1 MPPYMQE
8 TVERETKWDVDER
21 FTLPKL
27 DDIVAG
33 GDIDHDT
40 VDLVSAYYDTTERDL
55 QAYGITLRRR
65 NGDADTGWQLKIP
78 TTEGRTELRWVLSDS
93 PPAEL
98 TNILTGI
105 TLGKELVNVATI
117 HTVRERYRLS
127 EPTQSEACAEV
138 VDDHVRAS
146 IGDRLLAWREIEVEL
161 GEHTPAPPE
170 QLITRLIAAGAQ
182 PSRYASKL
190 AHAWKTDEAEESRS
204 PAARTVAGYLMTQ
217 IDQIV
222 AGDIGLRRAQDP
234 IHDTRVATRR
244 VRSTLRVFSK
254 VLDSTAVGELD
265 AELKWFAGLL
275 GEVRDCQVQQ
285 RRFSSALDKVP
296 DEMVLGPVR
305 SRIRNDLNAIELPAR
320 ARVTEAMKSDRYLAI
335 MAALRHW
342 RSDPPLAA
350 STTEKKLRK
359 RAGHAARKAERRL
372 TAAIESGDGAM
383 LHRARKAAK
392 RARYAGE
399 LMLPIAKSGHTK
411 STIERY
417 KRIQKVLGDHQDTVV
432 ASAALRRIASAAGT
446 AGGENGFTYGLLY
459 AREQVIATDRRR
471 KVRKLL

>member
-1 MPPYMQE
+1 MQE

-138 VDDHVRAS
+138 ADDHVRAS
-146 IGDRLLAWREIEVEL
+146 VGDRLLAWREIEVEL
-161 GEHTPAPPE
+161 GEHTPAPPK

-190 AHAWKTDEAEESRS
+190 AHAWKTTEAEESRS

-234 IHDTRVATRR
+234 IQTPGWRR
-244 VRSTLRVFSK
+244 
-254 VLDSTAVGELD
+254 G
-265 AELKWFAGLL
+265 G
-275 GEVRDCQVQQ
+275 C
-285 RRFSSALDKVP
+285 
-296 DEMVLGPVR
+296 
-305 SRIRNDLNAIELPAR
+305 
-320 ARVTEAMKSDRYLAI
+320 
-335 MAALRHW
+335 AALCGCSPRCW
-342 RSDPPLAA
+342 TQPRWA
-350 STTEKKLRK
+350 SWTP
-359 RAGHAARKAERRL
+359 
-372 TAAIESGDGAM
+372 S
-383 LHRARKAAK
+383 
-392 RARYAGE
+392 
-399 LMLPIAKSGHTK
+399 
-411 STIERY
+411 
-417 KRIQKVLGDHQDTVV
+417 
-432 ASAALRRIASAAGT
+432 
-446 AGGENGFTYGLLY
+446 
-459 AREQVIATDRRR
+459 
-471 KVRKLL
+471 